1 MFPLSYSTTQLSV
14 DDVAVARPAQAAVHQ
29 AAEGIAALV
38 EVFSCEHLNL
48 RGKFNCCTDIDLH
61 PFLPRTS

>member
-38 EVFSCEHLNL
+38 EVFPVNTLIWGENL
-48 RGKFNCCTDIDLH
+48 TAVRILI
-61 PFLPRTS
+61 